1 MEMNFGKYKPQKDQA
16 TNMFWGWENRSAPGA
31 S

>member
-1 MEMNFGKYKPQKDQA
+1 MEMNFGEYKPLKDQA
-16 TNMFWGWENRSAPGA
+16 TNMFWGWENRSAPGT